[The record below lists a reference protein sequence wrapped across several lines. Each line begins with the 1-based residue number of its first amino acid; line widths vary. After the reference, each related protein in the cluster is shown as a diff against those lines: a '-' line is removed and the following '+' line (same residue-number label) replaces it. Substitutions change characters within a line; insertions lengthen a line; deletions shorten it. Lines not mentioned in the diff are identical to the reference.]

1 MKSRAVCSILVLMSM
16 SCLAATYTWNNASGD
31 HNFVRGSNWK
41 EATDSTVFTIAD
53 EFRID
58 LSGDSGYST
67 LASDAIGNNLRVGYG
82 ATGELYITGGT
93 SVFNGSCMSGRGA
106 TAKGYMSISGGE
118 ISFLN
123 SYFTLGESGVGIL
136 DISNGTVKAARLN
149 MATKALTTSQS
160 RLSMTGGLIDLTTFL
175 VCGTSG
181 TADLIMNGG
190 RINLGSY
197 MTMAK
202 DAGSIGRCTISAGQI
217 TMPDLLTVGDLGLAR
232 LAVGGTG
239 RIRCGQLAL
248 NNQSAIQLNINGAAP
263 YGNPITITASDSTLS
278 GDFDPNFVA
287 GTGNAG
293 LYVVAAAL
301 QNKIL
306 TNEPNLLSPAAAA
319 AGWTDQIINVGA
331 GQAVLLTNSQ
341 PANNTTWTNSSST
354 QLWSNPGN
362 WNTTLDPNDIAV
374 IDRES
379 TSGAIVNST
388 AVCGGLVVGSTANG
402 ALTVS
407 SGSLTATSSA
417 IIGSSGNG
425 SLAIHG
431 GTFSAG
437 NLIAALNA
445 GSSADILIDNN
456 AVVRIDGIAGLGAN
470 AGLTLSGHQTSIEF
484 GTLTTAPGSE
494 INFVLDGALGV
505 GNGLDVNGDVVLA
518 GSIQLAFVGGVKADG
533 TFTLLRSSGTITDK
547 TGGNLIRTMPG
558 SAVSY
563 AIETEGTEQVLKVT
577 LYSPATCEEV
587 INAGLGYSADI
598 NQDCKVNM
606 LDFAEMASQWLACND
621 PQQCN

>member
-1 MKSRAVCSILVLMSM
+1 MKSRLMCSIMLLMSV

-41 EATDSTVFTIAD
+41 DATDSTVFTNAD

-58 LSGDSGYST
+58 LSGDSGFST

-93 SVFNGSCMSGRGA
+93 SVFNGSCMSGRSA
-106 TAKGYMSISGGE
+106 SAKGYMYVSGGE

-123 SYFTLGESGVGIL
+123 SYFTIGESGAGFL

-160 RLSMTGGLIDLTTFL
+160 RVSMTGGLIDLTTFL

-197 MTMAK
+197 MTLAK
-202 DAGSIGRCTISAGQI
+202 DASSIGRCDISAGQI
-217 TMPDLLTVGDLGLAR
+217 TMPELLTVGDLGKAL
-232 LAVGGTG
+232 LAVSGANQ
-239 RIRCGQLAL
+239 IRCGQLAM
-248 NNQSAIQLNINGAAP
+248 NNQSTIQLNIDGAAP
-263 YGNPITITASDSTLS
+263 YGNPITITTSDSTLS
-278 GDFDPNFVA
+278 GDFDPNFVP
-287 GTGNAG
+287 GTKNAG
-293 LYVVAAAL
+293 LYVVTAAL
-301 QNKIL
+301 QNNIVA
-306 TNEPNLLSPAAAA
+306 NEPNLLSPAAAA
-319 AGWTDQIINVGA
+319 AGWMDQIVNVGA

-341 PANNTTWTNSSST
+341 PANNTTWTNNSST

-374 IDRES
+374 IDREG

-388 AVCGGLVVGSTANG
+388 AICGGLVVGSSANG
-402 ALTVS
+402 DLTVS
-407 SGSLTATSSA
+407 SDTLTVASSA
-417 IIGSSGNG
+417 IIGSSSHGL
-425 SLAIHG
+425 LAIHG

-437 NLIAALNA
+437 NLIAAMNA

-456 AVVRIDGIAGLGAN
+456 AVVHINGITGLGAN
-470 AGLTLSGHQTSIEF
+470 ASLTISGHQTSTEF
-484 GTLTTAPGSE
+484 GTLTTAQGSK
-494 INFVLDGALGV
+494 INFVLDSALGV
-505 GNGLDVNGDVVLA
+505 GNGLLVNGDAVLN
-518 GSIQLAFVGGVKADG
+518 GSINVSFLGDNAAEG
-533 TFTLLRSSGTITDK
+533 TYTILRTKGTIDDNTDGK
-547 TGGNLIRTMPG
+547 LVKGDFVT
-558 SAVSY
+558 Y
-563 AIETEGTEQVLKVT
+563 ALVQDGEYNTLQVTVFT
-577 LYSPATCEEV
+577 PENCQEV
-587 INAGLGYSADI
+587 IDAGMGLSADI
-598 NQDCKVNM
+598 NGDCQVN
-606 LDFAEMASQWLACND
+606 LADFVEMASQWQACND